1 MGIHVAL
8 NHKTIYRYDRPI
20 MLGPQVVRLRPAPH
34 CRTPI
39 LSYSLKV
46 TPKKHF
52 LNWQQDPQSNWLARF
67 VFPDKTTEFVLE
79 VDLVADMSSI
89 NPLDFFLEPAAE
101 TFPFTYES
109 ALAKDLKPFLE
120 AETPG
125 PLLAELLASID
136 RSEKGTVGFLADLN
150 IKLQQAIGYVIRLE
164 PGVQSCEETLE
175 KRTGSCRDSAWLLVQ
190 LLRNMGLAARF
201 VSGYL
206 VQLVAD
212 QKPLEGPEGPTADF
226 TDLHAWC
233 EVYLPG
239 AGWIGL
245 DPTSGL
251 FAGEGH
257 IPVACTPDPFSA
269 APVTGALE
277 MCEVTFEHAMSVT
290 RIAEQPRTTKPY
302 WPDQWAAIDALGHQ
316 VDREIQDGDIRLT
329 MGGEPT
335 FISIDDMDGAEWNT
349 AAMGPTKRLLSGDL
363 IRRLKS
369 RFAPGGLLHFG
380 QGKWYP
386 GESLPRWALQLYWRR
401 DGDALWAHEEYQA
414 DERKDYGFGQEDA
427 ERYIRALA
435 TRLGIPPEYARA
447 AFEDPWFYIQKERKL
462 PINVDPFDAKL
473 ENEEERARL
482 ARVFEQGL
490 DRPIGYALPLNRRH
504 EATGPVWLS
513 SGWPLRSDRLLLAPG
528 DSPVGYRLPL
538 GSLPW
543 VDEREYPWSYE
554 QDPFDPRQP
563 LPAYE
568 ELAQQAAELKGRTE
582 PVERRSRM
590 ADVREEVPDRGQSA
604 WWIVR
609 TALCVEPRNGR
620 LYIFMPPTSHLEDW
634 LELVAAIEATCVE
647 LEMPVVLEGYSPP
660 RDPRLN
666 SIAVTPDPGVI
677 EVNIHPASTW
687 EELVR
692 NTTDLYEDA
701 RQSRLA
707 TEKFALDGR
716 HVGTGGGNH
725 IVVGG
730 ATPADSPF
738 LRRPDVLRSLLTYWQ
753 NHPALSFLFS
763 GMFIGP
769 TSQHPRVDE
778 ARHDSLYELEIAFK
792 ILDEAGPGAPP
803 WLVDRALRHLLVDV
817 QGNTHR
823 SEFCIDKLYSPDSS
837 SGRLGLLELRSFEM
851 PPHAQMSLVQQLLL
865 RSLIAWFWRQPYRA
879 RLVRWGTKL
888 HERFMLPH
896 FVAQDMADVVAD
908 LRHAGYGFQEDWFKP
923 HLNFR
928 FPTLGTITQ
937 RDVTLELRS
946 ALEPWHVL
954 GEEPGGGG
962 TVRFVDSSLERV
974 QVRLSGA
981 TDDRFVIACN
991 GRKVPLTPTGV
1002 EGEFV
1007 AGVRYRAWQPPNCL
1021 HPTIPVHSPLVF
1033 DILDSWTGRSIGGCT
1048 YHVAHPGG
1056 RNFTSFPVNA
1066 NEAEGR
1072 RLARF
1077 FPFGHTPGPMPPP
1090 TEIRNADFPL
1100 TLDLRLG

>member
-8 NHKTIYRYDRPI
+8 NHKTIYRYDRPV

-67 VFPDKTTEFVLE
+67 VFPEKTTEFVLE
-79 VDLVADMSSI
+79 VDLVADMAAI
-89 NPLDFFLEPAAE
+89 NPFDFFLEPAAE
-101 TFPFTYES
+101 KYPFTYEPL
-109 ALAKDLKPFLE
+109 LAKDLKPFLE

-125 PLLAELLASID
+125 PLLAELLAGVD
-136 RSEKGTVGFLADLN
+136 RSEQATVSFLMALN
-150 IKLQQAIGYVIRLE
+150 SRLQEMIGYVIRLE

-175 KRTGSCRDSAWLLVQ
+175 KRTGSCRDSAWLMVQ
-190 LLRNMGLAARF
+190 ALRNLGLAARF
-201 VSGYL
+201 ASGYL
-206 VQLVAD
+206 IQLVAD

-251 FAGEGH
+251 MAGEGH

-269 APVTGALE
+269 APITGGLE
-277 MCEVTFEHAMSVT
+277 LCEVSFEHAMSVT

-302 WPDQWAAIDALGHQ
+302 WPEQWAAIEALGHQ

-335 FISIDDMDGAEWNT
+335 FVSIDDMDGAEWNT
-349 AAMGPTKRLLSGDL
+349 AAMGPTKRTLSGDL
-363 IRRLKS
+363 IRRLKT
-369 RFAPGGLLHFG
+369 RFGPGGLLHFG

-401 DGDALWAHEEYQA
+401 DGDALWTHDEYQA
-414 DERKDYGFGQEDA
+414 DERIHYGFEASHAD
-427 ERYIRALA
+427 EFIRALA
-435 TRLGIPPEYARA
+435 VRLGIPADYARA
-447 AFEDPWFYIQKERKL
+447 AFEDPWHYIQRERKL
-462 PINVDPFDAKL
+462 PVNVDPFDAKL

-482 ARVFEQGL
+482 ARVFERGL
-490 DRPIGYALPLNRRH
+490 DRPIGYALPLSRRH

-513 SGWPLRSDRLLLAPG
+513 STWPLRTDRLILAPG

-543 VDEREYPWSYE
+543 VDEKDYPWSYE
-554 QDPFDPRQP
+554 QDPFDPRTP

-568 ELAQQAAELKGRTE
+568 ELAQQTTERKGRTE
-582 PVERRSRM
+582 PLERRRRM
-590 ADVREEVPDRGQSA
+590 ADVRDEVPDRGQSA
-604 WWIVR
+604 WWVVR
-609 TALCVEPRNGR
+609 TALCIEPRDGR

-647 LEMPVVLEGYSPP
+647 LDMPVVLEGYPPP

-677 EVNIHPASTW
+677 EVNIHPATSW

-692 NTTDLYEDA
+692 NTTELYEDA

-716 HVGTGGGNH
+716 HIGTGGGNH

-792 ILDEAGPGAPP
+792 ILDEAGTGAPP

-837 SGRLGLLELRSFEM
+837 TGRLGLLELRSFEM

-865 RSLIAWFWRQPYRA
+865 RTLITWFWRQPYRA

-896 FVAQDMADVVAD
+896 FVQQDMADVVAD
-908 LRHAGYGFQEDWFKP
+908 LRAAGYAFEESWFTP
-923 HLNFR
+923 HIAFR
-928 FPTLGTITQ
+928 FPVLGTVTQ
-937 RDVTLELRS
+937 RNLSLELRT

-974 QVRLSGA
+974 QVRLTGA
-981 TDDRFVIACN
+981 VDDRHVITCN
-991 GRKVPLTPTGV
+991 GRKVPLTPTGT

-1021 HPTIPVHSPLVF
+1021 HPTIPVHAPLVF
-1033 DILDSWTGRSIGGCT
+1033 DILDSWTGRSVGGCT

-1056 RNFTSFPVNA
+1056 RNFTTFPVNA

-1090 TEIRNADFPL
+1090 IEIRNPDFPL

>member
-8 NHKTIYRYDRPI
+8 NHKTVYRYDRPI
-20 MLGPQVVRLRPAPH
+20 TLGPQVVRLRPAPH

-46 TPKKHF
+46 TPKQHF

-67 VFPDKTTEFVLE
+67 VFPEKTTEFTLE
-79 VDLVADMSSI
+79 VDLVADMASI

-101 TFPFTYES
+101 KFPFTYEA

-125 PLLAELLASID
+125 PLLTELLASID
-136 RSEKGTVGFLADLN
+136 RTEKGTVGFLADVN
-150 IKLQQAIGYVIRLE
+150 IRLQQAIGYVIRLE
-164 PGVQSCEETLE
+164 PGVQGCEETLE

-190 LLRNMGLAARF
+190 LLRNLGLAARF

-206 VQLVAD
+206 IQLVAD
-212 QKPLEGPEGPTADF
+212 QKPLEGPEGPIADF

-269 APVTGALE
+269 APITGALE
-277 MCEVTFEHAMSVT
+277 MCEVEFDHQMSVT

-302 WPDQWAAIDALGHQ
+302 WPEQWAAIEALGHQ
-316 VDREIQDGDIRLT
+316 VDREIQEGDIRLT

-363 IRRLKS
+363 IRRLKN

-401 DGDALWAHEEYQA
+401 DGDALWAHDEYQA
-414 DERKDYGFGQEDA
+414 DERKDYGFVQEDA

-447 AFEDPWFYIQKERKL
+447 AFEDPWYYIQKERKL
-462 PINVDPFDAKL
+462 PLNVDPFDAKL
-473 ENEEERARL
+473 EDEEERARL
-482 ARVFEQGL
+482 ARVFERGL
-490 DRPIGYALPLNRRH
+490 DKPIGFALPLNRRH

-543 VDEREYPWSYE
+543 VDEKDYPWSYE
-554 QDPFDPRQP
+554 QDPFDTRQP
-563 LPAYE
+563 LPAYQ
-568 ELAQQAAELKGRTE
+568 ELAQQAAELKGQTE
-582 PVERRSRM
+582 PVERRRRM

-609 TALCVEPRNGR
+609 TALCVEPRDGR
-620 LYIFMPPTSHLEDW
+620 LYIFLPPTSHLEDW
-634 LELVAAIEATCVE
+634 LELIAAIEATCVE
-647 LEMPVVLEGYSPP
+647 VDMPVVLEGYSPP

-851 PPHAQMSLVQQLLL
+851 PPHAQMSLLQQLLL

-896 FVAQDMADVVAD
+896 FVAQDIADVVAD

-928 FPTLGTITQ
+928 FPVLGHVTQ
-937 RDVTLELRS
+937 RSLTLELRT

-974 QVRLSGA
+974 QVRLTGA

-1002 EGEFV
+1002 EGELV

-1021 HPTIPVHSPLVF
+1021 HPTIPVHTPLVF

-1056 RNFTSFPVNA
+1056 RNFTTFPVNA

-1090 TEIRNADFPL
+1090 AEIKNLEFPL

>member
-8 NHKTIYRYDRPI
+8 NHKTVYRYDRPI
-20 MLGPQVVRLRPAPH
+20 TLGPQVVRLRPAPH

-46 TPKKHF
+46 TPKQHF

-67 VFPDKTTEFVLE
+67 VFPEKTTEFTLE
-79 VDLVADMSSI
+79 VDLVADMASI

-101 TFPFTYES
+101 KFPFTYEA

-125 PLLAELLASID
+125 PLLTELLASID
-136 RSEKGTVGFLADLN
+136 RTEKGTVGFLADVN
-150 IKLQQAIGYVIRLE
+150 IRLQQAIGYVIRLE
-164 PGVQSCEETLE
+164 PGVQGCEETLE

-190 LLRNMGLAARF
+190 LLRNLGLAARF

-206 VQLVAD
+206 IQLVAD
-212 QKPLEGPEGPTADF
+212 QKPLEGPEGPIADF

-269 APVTGALE
+269 APITGALE
-277 MCEVTFEHAMSVT
+277 MCEVEFDHQMSVT

-302 WPDQWAAIDALGHQ
+302 WPEQWAAIEALGHQ
-316 VDREIQDGDIRLT
+316 VDREIQEGDIRLT

-363 IRRLKS
+363 IRRLKN

-401 DGDALWAHEEYQA
+401 DGDALWAHDEYQA
-414 DERKDYGFGQEDA
+414 DERKDYGFVQEDA

-447 AFEDPWFYIQKERKL
+447 AFEDPWYYIQKERKL
-462 PINVDPFDAKL
+462 PLNVDPFDAKL
-473 ENEEERARL
+473 EDEEERARL
-482 ARVFEQGL
+482 ARVFERGL
-490 DRPIGYALPLNRRH
+490 DKPIGFALPLNRRH

-543 VDEREYPWSYE
+543 VDEKDYPWSYE
-554 QDPFDPRQP
+554 QDPFDTRQP
-563 LPAYE
+563 LPAYQ
-568 ELAQQAAELKGRTE
+568 ELAQQAAELKGQTE
-582 PVERRSRM
+582 PVERRRRM

-609 TALCVEPRNGR
+609 TALCVEPRDGR
-620 LYIFMPPTSHLEDW
+620 LYIFLPPTSHLEDW
-634 LELVAAIEATCVE
+634 LELIAAIEATCVE
-647 LEMPVVLEGYSPP
+647 VDMPVVLEGYSPP

-851 PPHAQMSLVQQLLL
+851 PPHAQMSLLQQLLL

-896 FVAQDMADVVAD
+896 FVAQDIADVVAD

-974 QVRLSGA
+974 QVRLTGA
-981 TDDRFVIACN
+981 TDDRFIIACN
-991 GRKVPLTPTGV
+991 GRKVPLAATGV
-1002 EGEFV
+1002 EGEYV

-1021 HPTIPVHSPLVF
+1021 HPTIPVHTPLVF

-1056 RNFTSFPVNA
+1056 RNFTTFPVNA

-1090 TEIRNADFPL
+1090 AEIKNLEFPL

>member
-1 MGIHVAL
+1 
-8 NHKTIYRYDRPI
+8 
-20 MLGPQVVRLRPAPH
+20 
-34 CRTPI
+34 
-39 LSYSLKV
+39 
-46 TPKKHF
+46 
-52 LNWQQDPQSNWLARF
+52 
-67 VFPDKTTEFVLE
+67 
-79 VDLVADMSSI
+79 
-89 NPLDFFLEPAAE
+89 
-101 TFPFTYES
+101 
-109 ALAKDLKPFLE
+109 
-120 AETPG
+120 
-125 PLLAELLASID
+125 
-136 RSEKGTVGFLADLN
+136 
-150 IKLQQAIGYVIRLE
+150 
-164 PGVQSCEETLE
+164 
-175 KRTGSCRDSAWLLVQ
+175 
-190 LLRNMGLAARF
+190 
-201 VSGYL
+201 
-206 VQLVAD
+206 
-212 QKPLEGPEGPTADF
+212 
-226 TDLHAWC
+226 
-233 EVYLPG
+233 
-239 AGWIGL
+239 
-245 DPTSGL
+245 
-251 FAGEGH
+251 
-257 IPVACTPDPFSA
+257 
-269 APVTGALE
+269 
-277 MCEVTFEHAMSVT
+277 
-290 RIAEQPRTTKPY
+290 
-302 WPDQWAAIDALGHQ
+302 
-316 VDREIQDGDIRLT
+316 
-329 MGGEPT
+329 
-335 FISIDDMDGAEWNT
+335 
-349 AAMGPTKRLLSGDL
+349 
-363 IRRLKS
+363 
-369 RFAPGGLLHFG
+369 
-380 QGKWYP
+380 
-386 GESLPRWALQLYWRR
+386 
-401 DGDALWAHEEYQA
+401 
-414 DERKDYGFGQEDA
+414 
-427 ERYIRALA
+427 
-435 TRLGIPPEYARA
+435 
-447 AFEDPWFYIQKERKL
+447 
-462 PINVDPFDAKL
+462 
-473 ENEEERARL
+473 
-482 ARVFEQGL
+482 
-490 DRPIGYALPLNRRH
+490 
-504 EATGPVWLS
+504 
-513 SGWPLRSDRLLLAPG
+513 
-528 DSPVGYRLPL
+528 VGYRLPL

-543 VDEREYPWSYE
+543 VDEKEYPWSYE

-568 ELAQQAAELKGRTE
+568 KLAQQAAQLKGQTE

-604 WWIVR
+604 WWVVR
-609 TALCVEPRNGR
+609 TALCVEPRDGR
-620 LYIFMPPTSHLEDW
+620 LYIFLPPTSHLEDW
-634 LELVAAIEATCVE
+634 LELIAAIEATCVE
-647 LEMPVVLEGYSPP
+647 LDMPVVLEGYPPP

-687 EELVR
+687 GELVR

-851 PPHAQMSLVQQLLL
+851 PPHAQMSLLQQLLL
-865 RSLIAWFWRQPYRA
+865 RSLIAWFWRQPYRG

-896 FVAQDMADVVAD
+896 FVAQVMADVVAD
-908 LRHAGYGFQEDWFKP
+908 LRNAGYAFQEDWFKP

-928 FPTLGTITQ
+928 FPLLGHITQ
-937 RDVTLELRS
+937 RNVTLELRT

-974 QVRLSGA
+974 QVRLTGA
-981 TDDRFVIACN
+981 TDDRFIIACN
-991 GRKVPLTPTGV
+991 GRKVPLTPTGG
-1002 EGEFV
+1002 EGEYV

-1021 HPTIPVHSPLVF
+1021 HPTIPVHTPLVF

-1056 RNFTSFPVNA
+1056 RNFTTFPVNA

-1077 FPFGHTPGPMPPP
+1077 FPFGHTPGPMPLPA
-1090 TEIRNADFPL
+1090 EIKNLEFPL